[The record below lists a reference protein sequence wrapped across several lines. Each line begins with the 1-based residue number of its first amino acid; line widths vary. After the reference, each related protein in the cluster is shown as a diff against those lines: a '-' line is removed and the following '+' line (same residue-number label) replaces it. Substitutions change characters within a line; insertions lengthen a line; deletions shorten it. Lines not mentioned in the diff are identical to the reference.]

1 MKKIQ
6 TLFIMIICFTISAT
20 AQTLIRKNKYEL
32 TTNSDSTSN
41 LLISKGRVLNF
52 TMIIDNQEAINVIP
66 IFSTKTFELK
76 NIPKGDHSITFIRPK
91 SWPLKDSMNYTY
103 QFTADG
109 TKNRIKTSFPK
120 MRFNNTVQST
130 RAFIYSLGIATV
142 TAIIIIVSDWNQG

>member
-1 MKKIQ
+1 
-6 TLFIMIICFTISAT
+6 MIFCFSIGAT

-32 TTNSDSTSN
+32 TSNADSTSN
-41 LLISKGRVLNF
+41 LLISKGRVINF
-52 TMIIDNQEAINVIP
+52 TMIIDNQEPINVFP
-66 IFSTKTFELK
+66 VVSVKTFELK

-109 TKNRIKTSFPK
+109 TNNRMKTSFPK

-130 RAFIYSLGIATV
+130 RAFLYSLEIAAV
-142 TAIIIIVSDWNQG
+142 TALIIIAADWNQG